1 MFESRVTRG
10 GGNPL
15 IVMKVGCSGRR
26 KLQILCPPIPYSFGK
41 EDAAKEH
48 VKGLTELLSRVVFT
62 QTVGVHLVS

>member
-1 MFESRVTRG
+1 
-10 GGNPL
+10 
-15 IVMKVGCSGRR
+15 MKVGCSGRR